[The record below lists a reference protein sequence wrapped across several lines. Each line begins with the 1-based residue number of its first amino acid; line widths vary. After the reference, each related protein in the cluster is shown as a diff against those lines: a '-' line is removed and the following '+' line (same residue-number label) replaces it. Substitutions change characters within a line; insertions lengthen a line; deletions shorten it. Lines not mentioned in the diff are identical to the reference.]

1 MEFSEIQT
9 LIEANAERYAK
20 KHGINFNR
28 EFLVCKL
35 MEEVG
40 EFTQALLIFDNQCRL
55 EKRLKP
61 ALAKEHVEQELADI
75 LNSVFLIAA
84 TLDIDL
90 YTALD
95 KKILEKGR
103 VYLQEQNKNV

>member
-1 MEFSEIQT
+1 MEFPEIQA

-20 KHGINFNR
+20 KHEINLNR

-40 EFTQALLIFDNQCRL
+40 EFAQALLIFDNQCRL
-55 EKRLKP
+55 EKRLMP
-61 ALAKEHVEQELADI
+61 EQAKEQVEHELADI

-84 TLDIDL
+84 KLDIDL
-90 YTALD
+90 YAALD
-95 KKILEKGR
+95 QKILEKGR
-103 VYLQEQNKNV
+103 VYLQQQKNQS